1 MPQPI
6 LCGDKEDHGHLGPA
20 RGPGCGV
27 ATSHGVCGVPGSLI
41 LALGSP
47 ESFPAKGTPV
57 SSGSNDPCARSAL
70 RGIGTRR
77 VHASAETHLGP
88 GEEEGRVGTTRL
100 GLRFPESARP
110 SVARGSG
117 GFHFPCGSRARLR
130 RVFDDPEFHR
140 VRGGTRCHVESCMSV
155 DAINHVPL
163 LAVFRFELKA
173 YLEPPL
179 GP

>member
-1 MPQPI
+1 MAIRRTTVIWDLLEVQAAESP
-6 LCGDKEDHGHLGPA
+6 PA
-20 RGPGCGV
+20 TVSAGCPG
-27 ATSHGVCGVPGSLI
+27 ALFWH
-41 LALGSP
+41 LALRRA
-47 ESFPAKGTPV
+47 FLLRGTPV

-117 GFHFPCGSRARLR
+117 GFHCPCGSRARLR
-130 RVFDDPEFHR
+130 RFFDDPEFHR
-140 VRGGTRCHVESCMSV
+140 VSRGTRCHVESCMSV

-163 LAVFRFELKA
+163 SAVFRFEFKA
-173 YLEPPL
+173 YLEPRL